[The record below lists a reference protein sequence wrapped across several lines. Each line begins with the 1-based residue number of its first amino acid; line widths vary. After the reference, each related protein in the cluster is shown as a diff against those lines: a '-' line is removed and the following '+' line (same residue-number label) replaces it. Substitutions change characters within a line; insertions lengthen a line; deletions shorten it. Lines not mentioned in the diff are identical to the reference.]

1 MRRILIVDDSRT
13 VRQALEASL
22 EPWGFELDMAENG
35 AVALQRLRAAPF
47 DLVFLDIN
55 MPVLD
60 GPSLLRVMRAQGIGA
75 KVVLVT
81 SGASSNVVAS
91 TVRLG
96 AADYVGKPFT
106 PQKIRDVISR
116 VLDLD
121 LAALA
126 PEPPRVLVQSA
137 DEGLPGSLRALLPPH
152 VILEAVP
159 TLAACLDRA
168 EEGSWALVL
177 LGREVA
183 EGADLVRA
191 RQPVAGIFVVADGAD
206 PQRAHAPDGALDG
219 VLPRGMDGD
228 FVHGFLRANYT
239 RPLVWVENHLLRAAG
254 FEGNPHQNWIG
265 AYFTQ
270 LGRTLCARAEREAA
284 VAPDVAI
291 DLRSVPADGDRAAAL
306 IATVR
311 DHLDA
316 LGAAPVFTVTP
327 ELRKALAPREEIK
340 RAVIVESP

>member
-1 MRRILIVDDSRT
+1 MHATSWQCRDRTFDLARGPLVMGVLNVTPDSFSDGGRWSDP
-13 VRQALEASL
+13 VA
-22 EPWGFELDMAENG
+22 
-35 AVALQRLRAAPF
+35 AVARAHQ
-47 DLVFLDIN
+47 
-55 MPVLD
+55 M
-60 GPSLLRVMRAQGIGA
+60 
-75 KVVLVT
+75 
-81 SGASSNVVAS
+81 
-91 TVRLG
+91 
-96 AADYVGKPFT
+96 
-106 PQKIRDVISR
+106 
-116 VLDLD
+116 
-121 LAALA
+121 
-126 PEPPRVLVQSA
+126 
-137 DEGLPGSLRALLPPH
+137 
-152 VILEAVP
+152 
-159 TLAACLDRA
+159 
-168 EEGSWALVL
+168 
-177 LGREVA
+177 VA

-254 FEGNPHQNWIG
+254 FEGDPHQNWIG
-265 AYFTQ
+265 AYFAQ